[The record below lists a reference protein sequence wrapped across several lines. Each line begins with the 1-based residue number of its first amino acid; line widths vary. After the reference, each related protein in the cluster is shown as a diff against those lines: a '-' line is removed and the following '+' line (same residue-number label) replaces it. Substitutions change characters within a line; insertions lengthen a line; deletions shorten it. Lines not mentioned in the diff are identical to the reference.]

1 MPLIRKLLFCLTAVV
16 LCAALFAGC
25 AARPAP
31 EPTPE
36 PTKAPEP
43 TPEPTSELPGSFE
56 LAEPSGTV
64 LDPDDLMREEAFTPF
79 CAYVGWTEFTDV
91 LPYCLNGEIISKTM
105 MLSSVL
111 HLPVFAIGT
120 ADELE
125 GFRAGVGQVLQLDG
139 GYDEAPSFNE
149 LAEGW
154 DEDFFSDKALVFAWI
169 ESGSGS
175 YRYGFTGAERADGV
189 FRIYADRI
197 NDPEVGTDDMAGWLV
212 GIEVPKAALADC
224 TEFDAM
230 YGRPME

>member
-36 PTKAPEP
+36 PTDAPVQTPTCAEPAAAPELNAD
-43 TPEPTSELPGSFE
+43 EL
-56 LAEPSGTV
+56 
-64 LDPDDLMREEAFTPF
+64 TPF
-79 CAYVGWTEFTDV
+79 CAYTGWTEFTDV
-91 LPYCLNGEIISKTM
+91 LPYCLNRDIIMETV
-105 MLSSVL
+105 MLSSVR
-111 HLPVFAIGT
+111 HLPVFLLTTPDA
-120 ADELE
+120 LE
-125 GFRAGVGQVLQLDG
+125 GFRAGVGQLLQFDQ
-139 GYDEAPSFNE
+139 GYDEVPSFNE
-149 LAEGW
+149 LAESW
-154 DEDFFSDKALVFAWI
+154 DEDFFADKALVFAWV

-175 YRYGFTGAERADGV
+175 YRFGFTGAERADGV

-197 NDPEVGTDDMAGWLV
+197 NDPEDGTDDMAGWLV

-230 YGRPME
+230 YGGPME

>member
-25 AARPAP
+25 AAKPAP
-31 EPTPE
+31 EAPT
-36 PTKAPEP
+36 AEP

-79 CAYVGWTEFTDV
+79 CAYAGWTDFTDV
-91 LPYCLNGEIISKTM
+91 LPYCLNRDIIMETL
-105 MLSSVL
+105 MLSSVR
-111 HLPVFAIGT
+111 HLPVFLLMTPDA
-120 ADELE
+120 LE
-125 GFRAGVGQVLQLDG
+125 GFRAGVGQLLQFDQ
-139 GYDEAPSFNE
+139 GYNEVPSFNE
-149 LAEGW
+149 LAESW
-154 DEDFFSDKALVFAWI
+154 DEDFFADKVLVFAWI

-175 YRYGFTGAERADGV
+175 YRFGFTGAERADGV

-197 NDPEVGTDDMAGWLV
+197 NDPEDGTDDMAGWFV
-212 GIEVPKAALADC
+212 GVEAPKAALADC
-224 TEFDAM
+224 MEFDAM